1 MDAQRK
7 SAHVDG
13 ATGEKCLQQLDG
25 ERKSVD
31 VQKKGVHVDGA
42 TWSKCL
48 LQLDGG
54 RKCVDGATGEFE

>member
-1 MDAQRK
+1 M
-7 SAHVDG
+7 
-13 ATGEKCLQQLDG
+13 
-25 ERKSVD
+25 D